1 MYIDYNWLFIDYL
14 PYKPFDDSSRR
25 SVTISWKV
33 GKLHFHASMM
43 GALVFLFPYFPFPSG
58 CFSWISIL
66 TKFSLFQFPSPK
78 FSDIGTLNIECSIV
92 HFLDMWEFLQFTLSL
107 HSYILPISC
116 HIWRSYWQHATSPPC
131 LLYFVTQQNE
141 ILLSFLHRARK
152 AQKKICQKFFPPP
165 PWVYLFLLF

>member
-14 PYKPFDDSSRR
+14 PYKPFDGSSRR

-92 HFLDMWEFLQFTLSL
+92 HFLDMWEFLQVTLSL
-107 HSYILPISC
+107 HTSYFLSHMRVIL
-116 HIWRSYWQHATSPPC
+116 ATCDLTAMS
-131 LLYFVTQQNE
+131 LLHSKTRYC
-141 ILLSFLHRARK
+141 FLFCTGPEKVRK
-152 AQKKICQKFFPPP
+152 KYVKNFYPPP
-165 PWVYLFLLF
+165 LWVYLFLLF